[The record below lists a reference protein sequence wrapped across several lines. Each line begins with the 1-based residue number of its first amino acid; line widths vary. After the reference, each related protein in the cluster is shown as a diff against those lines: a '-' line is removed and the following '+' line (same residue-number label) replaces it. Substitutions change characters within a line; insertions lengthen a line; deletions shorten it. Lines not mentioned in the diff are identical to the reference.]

1 MPAAELAALLAY
13 ATAMAFTPG
22 PNTTLSTAMAA
33 NHGLRHAMRFVLAVP
48 FGWCL
53 LLVACAAGLGTLVT
67 TMPALAAAIRVVGA
81 AYMLWLAWR
90 LARRVAPGVAGAGGA
105 AQGSLDVG
113 FARGVALQF
122 VNIQG
127 LAQCADHRR
136 HLGRRRGTGGHA
148 PGLGAADRGGLWL
161 RQQLHLRAGGRG
173 AAALA
178 RAGRAPA
185 VVQPRYGGWCW
196 WLTAVLDAQAHDAP
210 RTTAAGAD
218 T

>member
-122 VNIQG
+122 VNAKAWLNALTIAATWVAVEGQVATRLAWVLPIAAAYG
-127 LAQCADHRR
+127 FASNFTYALVGAALRRWLAQGER
-136 HLGRRRGTGGHA
+136 LLWFNRGM
-148 PGLGAADRGGLWL
+148 AAVL
-161 RQQLHLRAGGRG
+161 
-173 AAALA
+173 AA
-178 RAGRAPA
+178 
-185 VVQPRYGGWCW
+185 
-196 WLTAVLDAQAHDAP
+196 TAVWMLKP
-210 RTTAAGAD
+210 
-218 T
+218 

>member
-67 TMPALAAAIRVVGA
+67 TVPALAAAIRVVGA

-90 LARRVAPGVAGAGGA
+90 LARRVAPGVAGAAGA

-113 FARGVALQF
+113 FARGVALQ
-122 VNIQG
+122 
-127 LAQCADHRR
+127 
-136 HLGRRRGTGGHA
+136 
-148 PGLGAADRGGLWL
+148 
-161 RQQLHLRAGGRG
+161 
-173 AAALA
+173 
-178 RAGRAPA
+178 
-185 VVQPRYGGWCW
+185 
-196 WLTAVLDAQAHDAP
+196 
-210 RTTAAGAD
+210 
-218 T
+218 

>member
-67 TMPALAAAIRVVGA
+67 TVPALAAAIRVVGA

-90 LARRVAPGVAGAGGA
+90 LARRVAPGVAGAAGA

-122 VNIQG
+122 VNAKAWLNALTIAATWVAVEGQVAARLAWVLPIAAAYG
-127 LAQCADHRR
+127 FASNFTYALVGAALRRWLAQGER
-136 HLGRRRGTGGHA
+136 LLWFNRGM
-148 PGLGAADRGGLWL
+148 AAVL
-161 RQQLHLRAGGRG
+161 
-173 AAALA
+173 AA
-178 RAGRAPA
+178 
-185 VVQPRYGGWCW
+185 
-196 WLTAVLDAQAHDAP
+196 TAVWMLKP
-210 RTTAAGAD
+210 
-218 T
+218 

>member
-53 LLVACAAGLGTLVT
+53 LLLACAAGLGTLVT
-67 TMPALAAAIRVVGA
+67 TVPALATAVRTIGA

-90 LARRVAPGVAGAGGA
+90 LAQRVVPGRAGPAH
-105 AQGSLDVG
+105 GSLDVG

-122 VNIQG
+122 VNAKAWLNALTIAATWIAVEGQVATRMAWVLPIAAAYG
-127 LAQCADHRR
+127 FASNFTYALV
-136 HLGRRRGTGGHA
+136 
-148 PGLGAADRGGLWL
+148 GAALRRWLAHGDRLLWFN
-161 RQQLHLRAGGRG
+161 RTMA
-173 AAALA
+173 
-178 RAGRAPA
+178 
-185 VVQPRYGGWCW
+185 
-196 WLTAVLDAQAHDAP
+196 AVLAA
-210 RTTAAGAD
+210 TAAWMLVP
-218 T
+218 

>member
-53 LLVACAAGLGTLVT
+53 LLAACAGGLGTLVT
-67 TMPALAAAIRVVGA
+67 TMPALAAAIRVLGA

-90 LARRVAPGVAGAGGA
+90 LAQRVVPGSAGPAH
-105 AQGSLDVG
+105 GSLDVG

-122 VNIQG
+122 VNAKAWLNALTIAATWIAVEGQVATR
-127 LAQCADHRR
+127 LAWV
-136 HLGRRRGTGGHA
+136 L
-148 PGLGAADRGGLWL
+148 PI
-161 RQQLHLRAGGRG
+161 
-173 AAALA
+173 AAAYGFA
-178 RAGRAPA
+178 SNFTYA
-185 VVQPRYGGWCW
+185 VVGASLRR
-196 WLTAVLDAQAHDAP
+196 WLAHGERLLWFNRAMAAVLAA
-210 RTTAAGAD
+210 TAMWMLLP
-218 T
+218 

>member
-53 LLVACAAGLGTLVT
+53 LLAACAAGLGTLVT
-67 TMPALAAAIRVVGA
+67 TVPALAAAIRTVGA

-90 LARRVAPGVAGAGGA
+90 LARRVAPGAAAA

-122 VNIQG
+122 VNAKAWLNALTIAATWIAVEGQVAAR
-127 LAQCADHRR
+127 LAWVLPIAAAY
-136 HLGRRRGTGGHA
+136 GFASNFTYA
-148 PGLGAADRGGLWL
+148 MVGAALRRWLAHGERLLWFN
-161 RQQLHLRAGGRG
+161 RAM
-173 AAALA
+173 A
-178 RAGRAPA
+178 
-185 VVQPRYGGWCW
+185 
-196 WLTAVLDAQAHDAP
+196 AVLAA
-210 RTTAAGAD
+210 TALWMLRP
-218 T
+218 